1 MKSFSESYKAAGVDI
16 TAGYAAVELMKQHVA
31 RTMTPGAIGGLGGFG
46 GLFEL
51 DMTGLTHPVL
61 VSGTDGVGTK
71 LKIAFLMDKHDT
83 VGIDCVAMC
92 VNDVITCGA
101 KPLVFLDYIACGKNY
116 PEKIASIVAGV
127 AEGCVQAGAALVGGE
142 TAEMPG
148 FYPEQEYDLAGFTV
162 GVVEKS
168 KIIDNTK
175 MQAGDAVIALP
186 SSGVHSNGFSLVRKI
201 FNVEYA
207 DIWQH
212 YDELSG
218 TLGETLLTPTKI
230 YVKPVL
236 ALMEQVDV
244 RAVSHITGGGFYENI
259 PRALAAGC
267 VAKLEKKSLR
277 MPPIFPLLQKVGKI
291 PERDMFNTFNMG
303 VGMAVVVP
311 GDRAD
316 ESVRI
321 LNVAVLVSGGGTNLQ
336 AILDAKAT
344 GALPHAKIALV
355 LASKPGV
362 YALERASKAGVPG
375 IVVAR
380 KSYAAP
386 EEYDA
391 ALLAALREHRID
403 VVVLA
408 GFLSILGPSVI
419 PAYPERILN
428 VHPSLIPSFCG
439 AGYYGLRVHEAALA
453 KGVKV
458 TGATVHFVNE
468 VPDGGR
474 ILLQQAVDV
483 LPGDTP
489 ETLQKRVMEQAE
501 WKLLP
506 RALAQLTEELDAAD
520 GPAAPRKEEKDMDHL
535 SLAAELAVNT
545 YPGRGI
551 VLGRSEDGK
560 SAVIAYFI
568 MGRSANSRNRVFTAK
583 DGGIITEAADPS
595 KLEDPS
601 LIIYAPV
608 RVLGKTTIVTNGDQ
622 TDTIYDHLA
631 AGKGFA
637 KALRTRTFE
646 PDSPNFTP
654 RISGIVKVKDG
665 AMKYKLSILKSDG
678 GNADSVERFFFE
690 YDQPVAGEGRFIHT
704 YRCDGSPIPSFAG
717 EPERVRLMGDI
728 DTFTR
733 MVWNSL
739 NEDNKVSLFVRYIDL
754 ATGKTQDRI
763 VNKYEK
769 V

>member
-1 MKSFSESYKAAGVDI
+1 MRTSP
-16 TAGYAAVELMKQHVA
+16 A
-31 RTMTPGAIGGLGGFG
+31 R
-46 GLFEL
+46 
-51 DMTGLTHPVL
+51 
-61 VSGTDGVGTK
+61 
-71 LKIAFLMDKHDT
+71 
-83 VGIDCVAMC
+83 
-92 VNDVITCGA
+92 
-101 KPLVFLDYIACGKNY
+101 
-116 PEKIASIVAGV
+116 
-127 AEGCVQAGAALVGGE
+127 
-142 TAEMPG
+142 
-148 FYPEQEYDLAGFTV
+148 
-162 GVVEKS
+162 
-168 KIIDNTK
+168 
-175 MQAGDAVIALP
+175 
-186 SSGVHSNGFSLVRKI
+186 
-201 FNVEYA
+201 
-207 DIWQH
+207 W
-212 YDELSG
+212 
-218 TLGETLLTPTKI
+218 
-230 YVKPVL
+230 
-236 ALMEQVDV
+236 
-244 RAVSHITGGGFYENI
+244 
-259 PRALAAGC
+259 PRAARRSI
-267 VAKLEKKSLR
+267 EKKSLR

-321 LNVAVLVSGGGTNLQ
+321 LKEAGEDAYILGEIVEGCGKGRRAMLNVAVLVSGGGTNLQ
-336 AILDAKAT
+336 AILDAKAA

-419 PAYPERILN
+419 TAYPERILN

-453 KGVKV
+453 TGVKV

-608 RVLGKTTIVTNGDQ
+608 RVLGETTIVTNGDQ

-631 AGKGFA
+631 AGK
-637 KALRTRTFE
+637 ALCQ
-646 PDSPNFTP
+646 
-654 RISGIVKVKDG
+654 G
-665 AMKYKLSILKSDG
+665 AAHAHL
-678 GNADSVERFFFE
+678 
-690 YDQPVAGEGRFIHT
+690 
-704 YRCDGSPIPSFAG
+704 
-717 EPERVRLMGDI
+717 
-728 DTFTR
+728 
-733 MVWNSL
+733 
-739 NEDNKVSLFVRYIDL
+739 
-754 ATGKTQDRI
+754 
-763 VNKYEK
+763 
-769 V
+769 